1 MDRELNPYAPPA
13 VLEEPMAGAIPFV
26 AGYESTRRLLN
37 MLVIALLAGLGASMV
52 GVISDAIEIY
62 ALQTRPFDDPGSE
75 GRTLFISILQMVTS
89 LTTIVLFARFLYC
102 TNRNA
107 RALGTPGMS
116 FTPGWTVGWFF
127 IPFANL
133 YKPYQAVRELWQ
145 ASDLDYREAWRA
157 APVPGFLGLWWGAW
171 IVAGVL
177 GQIVFR
183 LNRVADDI
191 DAYLTAS
198 YVGIGAQL
206 WDIPL
211 TLLALLLVQR
221 LHDRQERLFR
231 EFRG

>member
-13 VLEEPMAGAIPFV
+13 ILDEPMAAAAPFV
-26 AGYESTRRLLN
+26 AGYQSTRRLLG
-37 MLVIALLAGLGASMV
+37 MLVIALFAGLAVSMV
-52 GVISDAIEIY
+52 GVISDGIETY
-62 ALQTRPFDDPGSE
+62 MLLNDPFAEFAGDV
-75 GRTLFISILQMVTS
+75 RVLFISVLQIVTS
-89 LTTIVLFARFLYC
+89 IITMVLFARFLYC

-107 RALGTPGMS
+107 RALGTEGMS

-145 ASDLDYREAWRA
+145 ASDLEHREAWRA
-157 APVPGFLGLWWGAW
+157 APVPGLLGLWWGAW

-183 LNRVADDI
+183 LNQRAEDI
-191 DAYLTAS
+191 DAYLTAN
-198 YVGIGAQL
+198 YVGIATQL

-211 TLLALLLVQR
+211 TLLALLVVQR
-221 LHDRQERLFR
+221 LHDRQERLR
-231 EFRG
+231 AAHR